1 MKKYAND
8 LVKRIVAP
16 VIGVQTLAQTSSE
29 KDNDLTSMVA
39 RFDDPII
46 RVDELKVAN

>member
-1 MKKYAND
+1 MKNYAND
-8 LVKRIVAP
+8 LVKPIVTL

-39 RFDDPII
+39 RFDDPIT
-46 RVDELKVAN
+46 RVDELKVVN